1 MKIFYVLL
9 AIVATLMLTS
19 CGSTRKATTSQTDIA
34 VPQANL
40 SGETILVEEPCDV
53 YAMIAPAKRATG
65 EGIHF
70 QAATA
75 RNIAELNA
83 RAQLARALQ
92 VCIET
97 TTKTFADGATKFAAD
112 DTTGTLGTDQTAS
125 LADRTAGMAKELIKG
140 APVVKMSRYKT
151 ANNQYRVYVCVEYS
165 EEVSQM
171 AAKIAETFKD
181 QLTPDE
187 KLKIKFNED
196 LFKKEME
203 ETFKDYKGITSE
215 M

>member
-1 MKIFYVLL
+1 MKKTYVLL
-9 AIVATLMLTS
+9 AIVASVMLAA
-19 CGSTRKATTSQTDIA
+19 CGSSKKATTSQPDVA
-34 VPQANL
+34 VPQATL
-40 SGETILVEEPCDV
+40 SGETALVDEPCDV
-53 YAMIAPAKRATG
+53 YAMLAPAKRATG

-70 QAATA
+70 QASTA
-75 RNIAELNA
+75 RNVAELNA

-92 VCIET
+92 VCIEAT
-97 TTKTFADGATKFAAD
+97 SKTFADGATKFAAD
-112 DTTGTLGTDQTAS
+112 DTTGTSGTDQTAS
-125 LADRTAGMAKELIKG
+125 LADRAAGIAKELIKG

-165 EEVSQM
+165 EEVPQM
-171 AAKIAETFKD
+171 AAKIAKTFKD

-187 KLKIKFNED
+187 KLRIKFNEE

-203 ETFKDYKGITSE
+203 ETFKDYKGVTSA